1 MPTVTGVFKD
11 TCHDLEKELS
21 PLVERVVSAPEEVP
35 LQEIEEAVLQG
46 LVLVARGLT
55 ERLCAV
61 EASEGPQQVPSR
73 EQPGAWLDDKGLKDR
88 TVLTSFGPVTYSR
101 RYYRNASLD
110 ESRWPRDEELGLV
123 PREKLSPCLQELATY
138 LSTVTCSYDQGVQ
151 VLARLRGV
159 DLEYKQAQRE
169 VLRVAGELEEAED
182 ARIAE
187 VFSEEAN
194 PDLPW
199 EGVEWMVVGTDGI
212 TVPHC
217 AGEDMEIKVGR
228 VDVAAFLELPAE
240 PRRARRLRERQE
252 KEGSKRR
259 RETRSLPAHSVEPPA
274 LGPAELHPSNRR
286 EALAGFKES
295 QEQQEYGATSK
306 LVKRSL
312 QRAFPDRRRPRLQR
326 STEQSTYRA
335 TARLGSERIGQLLW
349 LAAKDRGLGAN
360 TRVVYLSDGGLWC
373 RTVAETH
380 FPQAVKILDVFHLA
394 RHVIRAANALHRAGS
409 AECERWR
416 ETVLVEILRGDLPA
430 VLEALQTVT
439 YTSQAKRE
447 AVRLLV
453 GYLKANADRLDY
465 PTYVEAGYPVGSGL
479 IEGAC
484 RHVIGERMKGSGKR
498 WDDDGADA
506 IARLR
511 ALECGGEWEATFRN
525 RREARRSPPPP
536 LRRVA

>member
-1 MPTVTGVFKD
+1 MPTVAGVLKD
-11 TCHDLEKELS
+11 TCHDLERELS

-35 LQEIEEAVLQG
+35 LQEIEEAVLRG

-61 EASEGPQQVPSR
+61 EASESPQQVPSR
-73 EQPGAWLDDKGLKDR
+73 EQSGAWLDDKGLKDR

-101 RYYRNASLD
+101 RYYRNASLN

-169 VLRVAGELEEAED
+169 VLRVAAELEEAED

-252 KEGSKRR
+252 KEGSRR
-259 RETRSLPAHSVEPPA
+259 RKGTRSLPSG
-274 LGPAELHPSNRR
+274 LRPSDRR

-306 LVKRSL
+306 LVKRAL
-312 QRAFPDRRRPRLQR
+312 QRAFPDRHRCPRLQP
-326 STEQSTYRA
+326 STAQSTYRA

-360 TRVVYLSDGGLWC
+360 TRVVYLSDGGTWC

-394 RHVIRAANALHRAGS
+394 RHVIRAANTLHRPGS
-409 AECERWR
+409 TECERWR
-416 ETVLVEILRGDLPA
+416 ETVLVGILRGDLPA
-430 VLEALQTVT
+430 VLEALRTVT

-453 GYLKANADRLDY
+453 GYLEANADRLDY
-465 PTYVEAGYPVGSGL
+465 PTYVQAGYPVGSGL

-511 ALECGGEWEATFRN
+511 ALECGGEWEVTFRN
-525 RREARRSPPPP
+525 RRETRRKPPPP